1 MQKWKNTENASVTAN
16 IYKKP
21 LSAARDVAR
30 QVPPIE
36 DRELADAEE
45 RKKKALAD
53 WNFRYKDQ
61 IEQQKMANEKACD
74 FCKGRAYTK
83 KPVTIITAYGK
94 RFQMVFEHCP
104 NCGRKLRKENEDG
117 K

>member
-1 MQKWKNTENASVTAN
+1 MRNAWLRLN
-16 IYKKP
+16 GG
-21 LSAARDVAR
+21 
-30 QVPPIE
+30 
-36 DRELADAEE
+36 
-45 RKKKALAD
+45 
-53 WNFRYKDQ
+53 
-61 IEQQKMANEKACD
+61 QKMANEKPCD

-104 NCGRKLRKENEDG
+104 NCGRKLRKEKEDG